1 MCYFPCYFPIFPS
14 YSLYAVSPSLAKAF
28 FLCVLA
34 YFNILC
40 YNIDARDSKI
50 LYINRGLKQM
60 VSYVLIMAVLMVC
73 PLVLGQMFERTK
85 RKRREKMIM
94 EKWFEEDEF
103 LDYEDG

>member
-1 MCYFPCYFPIFPS
+1 
-14 YSLYAVSPSLAKAF
+14 
-28 FLCVLA
+28 
-34 YFNILC
+34 
-40 YNIDARDSKI
+40 
-50 LYINRGLKQM
+50 M

-103 LDYEDG
+103 LDCEDG